1 MRHFYLAIAFV
12 FLSGPNALAQQS
24 QLDEFS
30 TLAVQIASIDR
41 APFTL
46 PVYKDRT
53 FETTWSGDIPRTP
66 KQPTD
71 DNHKGLN
78 IPIKVR
84 KEGDVVRVDASVGL
98 ESFKE
103 VALGTYYLRLDE
115 SVIIREVTQYGFK
128 PFALKLIR
136 TEIRPPLVIPPFRGL
151 PEVKNRLKSTEVVG
165 LEKGESADQYLLS
178 LRNNSP
184 KNVIDLEIIMPT
196 GGTTHEWGS
205 LERPLIPAGAI
216 YKISISA
223 QTVGQ
228 ITEAG
233 FEPNPVQPKG
243 VINAALFDDG
253 TYEGD
258 LVSAATMEAR
268 RRGRELQ
275 LKRIIALLKKALG
288 SEDQASVT
296 TIESVEKDIYSLGVD
311 SDADTIEEISRHY
324 PPLNEG
330 LQYVVQGVK
339 DQMSAW
345 KYYLIHELK
354 TYKDGKHSADGDDLR
369 DWLKGT
375 KEHFEK
381 LSNAH

>member
-12 FLSGPNALAQQS
+12 FLSGSNTLAQQS

-30 TLAVQIASIDR
+30 TLAVQITSTDL

-53 FETTWSGDIPRTP
+53 FETTWSGEIPHTP

-71 DNHKGLN
+71 DHHKGLN
-78 IPIKVR
+78 IPIKVH
-84 KEGDVVRVDASVGL
+84 KEGDLVRVDVSVGL

-103 VALGTYYLRLDE
+103 IALGTYYLRLDE
-115 SVIIREVTQYGFK
+115 RVIIREVTQYGFK

-136 TEIRPPLVIPPFRGL
+136 MKIRPPLVIPAPLGL
-151 PEVKNRLKSTEVVG
+151 PEVENRLKSTEVVG
-165 LEKGESADQYLLS
+165 LEKGDSADQYLLS
-178 LRNNSP
+178 LRNKGP

-196 GGTTHEWGS
+196 GGTRHEWGS

-223 QTVGQ
+223 QTVGR

-233 FEPNPVQPKG
+233 FEPNLVQPRG

-258 LVSAATMEAR
+258 SVSAATMEAR
-268 RRGRELQ
+268 HRGRDLQ
-275 LKRIIALLKKALG
+275 LRRIIALLEKALG

-296 TIESVEKDIYSLGVD
+296 TIESVEEDIYSLGVD
-311 SDADTIEEISRHY
+311 SDAATIEEISRHY
-324 PPLNEG
+324 PPLNER

-345 KYYLIHELK
+345 KYDLIHELK
-354 TYKDGKHSADGDDLR
+354 TYEDGRHSADGDDLR
-369 DWLKGT
+369 DWLKRT
-375 KEHFEK
+375 KERFEK